1 MLLTSKLISHC
12 LRSAR
17 TDRLVH
23 VPNVEPPLAIDWQ
36 VGPTHPV
43 HHVPYQLAQY
53 WDKGL
58 RERVEERK
66 AAFASASRRRGK
78 AGSKTMPETG
88 RVPRELRE
96 TAKRAPAVKG
106 WLRVLEEPVRRFLV
120 ERGAAV
126 DQTAEEKPEAAGETD
141 SDDEE
146 IVFTGRKSLAERD
159 QNSWKKARKEGPGHE
174 AEPVMVLDSP
184 ADDETSAFKYVS
196 ITSLMA
202 TGPYPS
208 AFSTLTPFRLQALAH
223 SLHL

>member
-1 MLLTSKLISHC
+1 MSGPS
-12 LRSAR
+12 R

-23 VPNVEPPLAIDWQ
+23 VPNVEPPLPADWA

-66 AAFASASRRRGK
+66 AAFATPSRRRGK
-78 AGSKTMPETG
+78 AGPEAG

-106 WLRVLEEPVRRFLV
+106 WLRVLEEPVRHFLV
-120 ERGAAV
+120 ERGVAVEQAADGNPV
-126 DQTAEEKPEAAGETD
+126 DGTD

-146 IVFTGRKSLAERD
+146 IIFDGRKASKPYSS
-159 QNSWKKARKEGPGHE
+159 SWRKAKKGAPNHE
-174 AEPVMVLDSP
+174 AEPVMLLDSP
-184 ADDETSAFKYVS
+184 IDDETSAFKYVPPPFPGPRL
-196 ITSLMA
+196 TMA
-202 TGPYPS
+202 HRPS
-208 AFSTLTPFRLQALAH
+208 RY
-223 SLHL
+223 